1 MRLRSGSKIATIE
14 DLQAEFHSLSTDL
27 KKQMES
33 MELGIAARIN
43 DVVLEHMAIM
53 KEELTGRL
61 DALEGRIVALEDRP
75 PPSVPSDDLA
85 CNFVVYGLA
94 ESDDENV
101 SEKVN
106 NLLLGQLKIE
116 NVRVAEAVRKDKFN
130 NNTCGVVVAKCSNI
144 DDKNKVMEA
153 KSKLRDTEHFS
164 HISIVH
170 DHKPKWQR
178 QHEANLRLVVKTL
191 GTNKLFIG
199 GNRVCTTN
207 DQQGWQNTGG
217 RERGQNPVRGRGQGR
232 GRGRGRGGPRGRRG
246 QGPNRN
252 VER

>member
-1 MRLRSGSKIATIE
+1 MRLRSCSKMATIE
-14 DLQAEFHSLSTDL
+14 EIQAEFRSLSTDL

-33 MELGIAARIN
+33 MELGIAARIK
-43 DVVLEHMAIM
+43 DVVLEHMTIM
-53 KEELTGRL
+53 KEEITGRL
-61 DALEGRIVALEDRP
+61 DALEGRIVALEDRL
-75 PPSVPSDDLA
+75 PPSVPSDELA

-101 SEKVN
+101 SDKVN

-170 DHKPKWQR
+170 DKPKWQR

-191 GTNKLFIG
+191 GTNKLFIR

-207 DQQGWQNTGG
+207 DQHGWQNNGG

-232 GRGRGRGGPRGRRG
+232 GHGRGRGGPRGRRG

>member
-1 MRLRSGSKIATIE
+1 MRLRSCSKMATVE
-14 DLQAEFHSLSTDL
+14 DLQAEFRSLSTDL

-33 MELGIAARIN
+33 MELGIAARIK

-53 KEELTGRL
+53 KEEITGRL

-130 NNTCGVVVAKCSNI
+130 NNTCGVGWLNVLILMIRTRLWKPNQNYVTQS
-144 DDKNKVMEA
+144 
-153 KSKLRDTEHFS
+153 
-164 HISIVH
+164 ISVT
-170 DHKPKWQR
+170 
-178 QHEANLRLVVKTL
+178 LVL
-191 GTNKLFIG
+191 CMI
-199 GNRVCTTN
+199 
-207 DQQGWQNTGG
+207 
-217 RERGQNPVRGRGQGR
+217 NPSGRG
-232 GRGRGRGGPRGRRG
+232 
-246 QGPNRN
+246 NTKLIFYLL
-252 VER
+252 

>member
-1 MRLRSGSKIATIE
+1 MRLKSCSKMATVTVE
-14 DLQAEFHSLSTDL
+14 DLQAEFRSLSTDL

-33 MELGIAARIN
+33 MELGIAARIK

-53 KEELTGRL
+53 KEKITGRL

-101 SEKVN
+101 SEKGN
-106 NLLLGQLKIE
+106 NLLLGQLIIE
-116 NVRVAEAVRKDKFN
+116 NVRVTEAVRKDKFN

-153 KSKLRDTEHFS
+153 KSKLLDTEHFS

-170 DHKPKWQR
+170 DKPEWQR

-191 GTNKLFIG
+191 GTNKLFIR

-207 DQQGWQNTGG
+207 DQQGWQNNGG
-217 RERGQNPVRGRGQGR
+217 RERCQNPVRGRGQGR
-232 GRGRGRGGPRGRRG
+232 GHGRDGPRGQRG